1 MARVRTPILLLALA
15 LVLGTVPACDVSTGL
30 LIRGACAVPLASRGA
45 GWTWDRINT
54 LTWGTNSSC
63 CPYNGTNAHCCF
75 IDDNATE
82 VRHKAKFD
90 VIFQV
95 RGSSPAATQSC
106 VVVP

>member
-1 MARVRTPILLLALA
+1 M
-15 LVLGTVPACDVSTGL
+15 STGL

-95 RGSSPAATQSC
+95 RGSSPLHSRASSC
-106 VVVP
+106 RDRQRR